1 MVSYFDVLSVL
12 SVIFTVVGFVSPF
25 TFLLGLRKA
34 GTGMAPI
41 IPYEAMAVNCMTWV
55 SYGIVVN
62 EYAIYIS
69 NGIGLVAA
77 TLFIGMY
84 LGASTPEARRKR
96 APSVLVTFLICATV
110 AIIAYATRSDFFL
123 GLLGAI
129 CGVCLFAAP
138 LSIVT
143 DVIRTRSTSGMSF
156 PFSLIAAFTTL
167 SWVLY
172 GFEIH
177 DMFVLIP
184 NALALGLVIFQLSLF
199 AFFCQPRNPLPA
211 AKAAAAAGLSLPSL
225 DLAPSSSNPDDE
237 PDVER
242 ASADP
247 STEEEDEKP
256 SLVVPGDVPEEESR
270 SVRAPRRKRRARR
283 SGARAIPARAV

>member
-1 MVSYFDVLSVL
+1 MVSYFDVLSVV

-41 IPYEAMAVNCMTWV
+41 LPYEAMAVNCMTWV

-69 NGIGLVAA
+69 NGIGLTAA
-77 TLFIGMY
+77 ILFIGMY
-84 LGASTPEARRKR
+84 LGASTPEARKKR
-96 APSVLVTFLICATV
+96 APSVLATLVVCA
-110 AIIAYATRSDFFL
+110 AIGVIAYTTRSTFFL

-138 LSIVT
+138 LSIVAH
-143 DVIRTRSTSGMSF
+143 VIRTRSTADMSF

-172 GFEIH
+172 GYEIM
-177 DMFVLIP
+177 DMFVLVP
-184 NALALGLVIFQLSLF
+184 NALALILVIIQLSLF
-199 AFFCQPRNPLPA
+199 AFFCNPRDPLPA
-211 AKAAAAAGLSLPSL
+211 AKAAAAGGLSFPSL
-225 DLAPSSSNPDDE
+225 DRDSSPTDPDSDS
-237 PDVER
+237 DVER
-242 ASADP
+242 AASDEADAD
-247 STEEEDEKP
+247 SEGKP
-256 SLVVPGDVPEEESR
+256 DPLQDNVSLPP
-270 SVRAPRRKRRARR
+270 ARRKRRRGRR
-283 SGARAIPARAV
+283 GGSRAIPARAV